1 MESDMKKSMKR
12 NIRGL
17 GIGLLAAM
25 LVTGCGGKAKGVSD
39 DELVSK
45 DTFEGAWLITADAAK
60 EKVGGSSVLF
70 VDCRGTKAADKET
83 IEGAVATDWK
93 LLGTC
98 DDSYGKEGDEG
109 WGKIPEP
116 SDLAERLGKLGMSKD
131 KELILLGETLGG
143 WGDDARVLWELV
155 AAGYTNVKMV
165 DGGYAALKEAGA
177 PTQKGASEPEE
188 TQVSIDSIDMTHVME
203 TEELM
208 ENYDSYKVVDVR
220 TDEEYEGAV
229 KYNEAKGGHLPGA
242 IHIRYTDMF
251 REDGTLRSKADIE
264 KVLTDA
270 GISKDDKIVTYC
282 TGGIR
287 SAYSQLVFEMAG
299 YENTWNYDQS
309 YWRWAV
315 AGDVEK

>member
-1 MESDMKKSMKR
+1 MKKKMR
-12 NIRGL
+12 WFGVVL
-17 GIGLLAAM
+17 MAALLAA
-25 LVTGCGGKAKGVSD
+25 GCGSKNEGVSD

-45 DTFEGAWLITADAAK
+45 DTFEGQYLMTAEEAK
-60 EKVGGSSVLF
+60 GKIGDENVLF
-70 VDCRGTKAADKET
+70 VDCRGADKAKKET

-93 LLGTC
+93 ELCTC

-109 WGKIPEP
+109 WGKIPEA
-116 SDLAERLGKLGMSKD
+116 SELAKRLGKLGMTKD
-131 KELILLGETLGG
+131 KELILLGETLDG

-155 AAGYTNVKMV
+155 AAGYTDVRMV
-165 DGGYAALKEAGA
+165 DGGYSALKEAGA
-177 PTQKGASEPEE
+177 PTQKGASEPKEAE
-188 TQVSIDSIDMTHVME
+188 VSIESIDMTHVME

-208 ENYDSYKVVDVR
+208 ADYDSYKVVDVR

-229 KYNEAKGGHLPGA
+229 KYHEAQGGHLPGA
-242 IHIRYTDMF
+242 IHIRYTDLF
-251 REDGTLRSKADIE
+251 RENGTLRSKADIE

-270 GISKDDKIVTYC
+270 GISKEDKIVTYC

-287 SAYSQLVFEMAG
+287 SAYSQLVFEMTG

-315 AGDVEK
+315 AGEVEK